1 MLKLYI
7 ADDSA
12 LLRDRL
18 RTLIA
23 DLDFV
28 ELVGQAG
35 DAQQAIK
42 EIQKLEP
49 DVLILDIRMPEG
61 NGSLVLEALDRAS
74 DKPKPVVIVL
84 TAYPYPQYRR
94 KYLKAGADYFFD
106 KATEFER
113 VITVLEQLVEGSSD
127 LPKT

>member
-61 NGSLVLEALDRAS
+61 NGSLVLETLDRAS

-106 KATEFER
+106 KATEFEC
-113 VITVLEQLVEGSSD
+113 VVTVLEQLVEGSSD